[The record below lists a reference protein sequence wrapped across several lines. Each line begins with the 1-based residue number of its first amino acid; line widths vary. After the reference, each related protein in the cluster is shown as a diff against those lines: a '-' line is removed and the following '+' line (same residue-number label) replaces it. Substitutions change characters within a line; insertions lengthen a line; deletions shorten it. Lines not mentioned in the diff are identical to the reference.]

1 MNQSQIKTKIL
12 ELLNA
17 DLTQDGEKIKKQPC
31 YRNG

>member
-17 DLTQDGEKIKKQPC
+17 DLTQDGEKIKKTTLLQE
-31 YRNG
+31 

>member
-17 DLTQDGEKIKKQPC
+17 DLTQDGKKRLKTTLLQE
-31 YRNG
+31 